1 MEQAQKECRALVGRA
16 GEAGSGAACEGQGW
30 HGNCIWVC
38 VCVCVAYIST
48 AHLLHSNQKVN
59 ILRFS
64 SFDIRLHRKSVY
76 CLLSRKLVYMGLP
89 FEHHC
94 CGLL

>member
-38 VCVCVAYIST
+38 VCVVHIF
-48 AHLLHSNQKVN
+48 LLHICFTQ
-59 ILRFS
+59 
-64 SFDIRLHRKSVY
+64 IRR
-76 CLLSRKLVYMGLP
+76 
-89 FEHHC
+89 
-94 CGLL
+94 